1 MNLFH
6 IGSEFKRF
14 FRGKLGPLALL
25 VIILLPLLF
34 GGLLVWSYWDPVGRI
49 NRLPVALV
57 NSDTGA
63 ELDGERVNVGDQIVE
78 NLLANDQITLTE
90 VSPEE
95 ATQGIEDG
103 TYYFGIEFP
112 EDFSEAA
119 TSVSSDNPH
128 QATLN
133 AVYNNNNGFLA
144 QVLGNNVVM
153 VVLNTINTELGSQ
166 VADRLLVGFNTLG
179 EGMRQAGDGAQQLND
194 GAQRAK
200 DGGTELASGASQL
213 NDGLKAAD
221 DGAQQ
226 LASGAQQLDQGL
238 ATASNGADQL
248 ARGLGQLNDAT
259 DTLGNGAGQ
268 VSEGVNRIVDLA
280 NSASQAQENLLIPLV
295 NLSAQLRSTGVPQAL
310 SLAEETDKLI
320 TQLRTQGVGSESE
333 IIGQLNQLKDGAA
346 EIHRQLVDPA
356 ADYRAGVNRATDA
369 SAQLATGLH
378 TLKDGSQK
386 LVVGARTLASGTS
399 KLSAG
404 STQLTVGANQLADGL
419 VQLDAGS
426 GELALKINE
435 GAMQVPQFGDDIR
448 SDAARSVS
456 TPVMQ
461 VNPKHT
467 MSLFGEGLSPM
478 FISIGLFI
486 GATVTFMVMRPLHKR
501 AIDSGMS
508 SFRVAVVS
516 YLPPMLVGLAQA
528 TIMFLVQKQFI
539 GLEAAHEWGL
549 WAGMCIISMSFM
561 ALVQGINSALGA
573 TVGRVI
579 CLGLMSLQMVSS
591 GGLYPPE
598 TQPAPLRFFH
608 NYDPMT
614 YSVNLIRHAIV
625 GVDNAADPRAMQAI
639 AVLACVAVVFFAITV
654 LAARKERQMSVK
666 DLHPEISV

>member
-6 IGSEFKRF
+6 VGSEFKRF

-25 VIILLPLLF
+25 VILLIPLLF

-49 NRLPVALV
+49 NQLPVALV
-57 NSDTGA
+57 NSDKGA
-63 ELDGERVNVGDQIVE
+63 EVGGERINAGDTIAQ

-95 ATQGIEDG
+95 AARGIEDG
-103 TYYFGIEFP
+103 TFYFGIELP

-119 TSVSSDNPH
+119 TSVNTDDPH

-144 QVLGNNVVM
+144 QVLGNNVVA
-153 VVLNTINTELGSQ
+153 VVLDTINTELGAQ
-166 VADRLLVGFNTLG
+166 LADRLLVGFNTIG
-179 EGMRQAGDGAQQLND
+179 EGMRQAGDGASRLND
-194 GAQRAK
+194 GAKRAK
-200 DGGTELASGASQL
+200 DGGTELASGADQL
-213 NDGLKAAD
+213 DNGLKAAD

-238 ATASNGADQL
+238 GTASSGADQL
-248 ARGLGQLNDAT
+248 AQGLSQLNAAT

-268 VSEGVNRIVDLA
+268 VSQGVDRIVGLA
-280 NSASQAQENLLIPLV
+280 NDASRAQENLLAPLV
-295 NLSAQLRSTGVPQAL
+295 NLSAQLRSTALPQAL
-310 SLAEETDKLI
+310 TLADETDRLI
-320 TQLRTQGVGSESE
+320 TQLRTQGVGSGSE
-333 IIGQLNQLKDGAA
+333 IISQLNQLKGGAA
-346 EIHRQLVDPA
+346 EIHRQLVNPA
-356 ADYRAGVNRATDA
+356 ADYRAGINRATDA

-399 KLSAG
+399 QLSEG
-404 STQLTVGANQLADGL
+404 STQLTVGAKQLADGL

-426 GELALKINE
+426 GELALKIND
-435 GAMQVPQFGDDIR
+435 GAKQVPQFGDDIR
-448 SDAARSVS
+448 ADAARSVS
-456 TPVMQ
+456 TPVLQ
-461 VNPKHT
+461 ANPKDT

-478 FISIGLFI
+478 FTSIGLFMGGTI
-486 GATVTFMVMRPLHKR
+486 TFMLMRPLHRR
-501 AIDSGMS
+501 AIESGMNP
-508 SFRVAVVS
+508 FRVAVVS
-516 YLPPMLVGLAQA
+516 YLPPMFVGLAQA
-528 TIMFLVQKQFI
+528 TIMFWVQKQFI
-539 GLEAAHEWGL
+539 GLEAAHELGL
-549 WAGMCIISMSFM
+549 WAAMCVISMAFM

-573 TVGRVI
+573 TVGRVV

-608 NYDPMT
+608 NFDPMT

-625 GVDNAADPRAMQAI
+625 GADSVTDPRVIQAI
-639 AVLACVAVVFFAITV
+639 TVLAGVAAVFFTITV
-654 LAARKERQMSVK
+654 LAARKERQMRLK
-666 DLHPEISV
+666 DLHPEVSV

>member
-6 IGSEFKRF
+6 IGSDFKRF
-14 FRGKLGPLALL
+14 FRGRLAPLALL

-49 NRLPVALV
+49 NKLPVALV
-57 NSDTGA
+57 NSDKGVMV
-63 ELDGERVNVGDQIVE
+63 EGERINAGNTIVD
-78 NLLANDQITLTE
+78 NLLANDQITLSL

-95 ATQGIEDG
+95 ASQGIEDG

-119 TSVSSDNPH
+119 TSARSDKPH

-144 QVLGNNVVM
+144 QVLGNNVVT
-153 VVLNTINTELGSQ
+153 VVLNTINTELGAQ
-166 VADRLLVGFNTLG
+166 VADKLLVGFNTIG
-179 EGMRQAGDGAQQLND
+179 DGMKQAGDGANQLSD

-200 DGGTELASGASQL
+200 DGSAELASGAGRLS
-213 NDGLKAAD
+213 DGLQSAD
-221 DGAQQ
+221 SGAQQ
-226 LASGAQQLDQGL
+226 LASGASQLDQGL
-238 ATASNGADQL
+238 GTASTGADQL
-248 ARGLGQLNDAT
+248 AQGLNRLNAAT

-268 VSEGVNRIVDLA
+268 VSQGVDRIVGLA
-280 NSASQAQENLLIPLV
+280 NNASQAQENLLVPLV
-295 NLSAQLRSTGVPQAL
+295 NLSAQLRSTGLPQAIQ
-310 SLAEETDKLI
+310 LAGETDNLI
-320 TQLRTQGVGSESE
+320 TQLRTQGVGSGSE
-333 IIGQLNQLKDGAA
+333 IITQLNQLKGGAA
-346 EIHRQLVDPA
+346 EIHRQLIDPT

-369 SAQLATGLH
+369 SQQLATGLH
-378 TLKDGSQK
+378 RLKDGSQR
-386 LVVGARTLASGTS
+386 LVVGAQTLASGTS
-399 KLSAG
+399 QLSAG

-435 GAMQVPQFGDDIR
+435 GAAQVPRFGDATR
-448 SDAARSVS
+448 EDAARTIS
-456 TPVMQ
+456 TPVVQMT
-461 VNPKHT
+461 PKDT

-478 FISIGLFI
+478 FISIGLFM
-486 GATVTFMVMRPLHKR
+486 GGTVTFMVMRPLHKR
-501 AIDSGMS
+501 AIDSGMNA
-508 SFRVAVVS
+508 FRVAVVS
-516 YLPPMLVGLAQA
+516 YLPPMFVGLAQA
-528 TIMFLVQKQFI
+528 TVMFFVQKELI
-539 GLEAAHEWGL
+539 GLVAAHEFGL
-549 WAGMCIISMSFM
+549 WAAMCLTSMAFM

-608 NYDPMT
+608 TYDPMT

-625 GVDNAADPRAMQAI
+625 GVDSAGDPRVVQALT
-639 AVLACVAVVFFAITV
+639 VLLIVAALFFTITV
-654 LAARKERQMSVK
+654 LSARRDRQMMAK
-666 DLHPEISV
+666 DLHPEVSV